1 MGDNNSNPYELRAS
15 LLNLATQV
23 LTDNARMTYDALK
36 ARAHEVV
43 WTPVTTEQIIA
54 EAEKLNA
61 FVSRK

>member
-36 ARAHEVV
+36 ARAQDIV